1 MQHEGPVRDVRQL
14 EHLAAVHAG
23 GDEARSDMDG
33 EPETGEAA
41 AALQPACYVSRELDT
56 LAGDAE
62 YRLARLQHVRLV
74 QTAHGRR
81 AAVVDIVG
89 HGDGLRAG
97 VHHADLVAQV
107 QIDRGRAH
115 LIGHERID
123 DHSARLELE
132 EDGVAGENHG
142 GGV

>member
-41 AALQPACYVSRELDT
+41 APLEPACYVLRELDA
-56 LAGDAE
+56 LARDAE
-62 YRLARLQHVRLV
+62 HRLARLQHVGHLQPLDRR
-74 QTAHGRR
+74 GR
-81 AAVVDIVG
+81 AVIGRIG
-89 HGDGLRAG
+89 HGDRFRAA
-97 VHHADLVAQV
+97 VHHADLVAEV
-107 QIDRGRAH
+107 EIDRGRSH
-115 LIGHERID
+115 LVGHERID
-123 DHSARLELE
+123 DDSARGELAQ
-132 EDGVAGENHG
+132 DDVAGEDHG